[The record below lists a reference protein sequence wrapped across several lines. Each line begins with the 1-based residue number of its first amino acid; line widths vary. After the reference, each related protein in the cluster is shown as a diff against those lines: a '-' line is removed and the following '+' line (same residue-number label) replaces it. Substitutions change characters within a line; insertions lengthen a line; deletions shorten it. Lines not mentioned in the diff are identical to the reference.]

1 MPSAHLQWHYRSRHE
16 SLIAFSNTEFY
27 ENSMLTFPSVN
38 DREKCV
44 SIVKVDSF
52 FDGKNGRINEGEAK
66 TIVEEVG

>member
-1 MPSAHLQWHYRSRHE
+1 MHL
-16 SLIAFSNTEFY
+16 

-44 SIVKVDSF
+44 SLVKVDSF